1 LGKVR
6 VNRME
11 DHRQL
16 KFKVAYGLLHYEL
29 TPNLGKG
36 VRNFHVASTLKG
48 LFTPALSIPLKLQ
61 EMGV

>member
-1 LGKVR
+1 
-6 VNRME
+6 ME